1 MDGLRNILHRLQ
13 QQGAALGH
21 FNVADLVLLKAV
33 VAAAVEVRV
42 PVIVGASEGERDF
55 LGTYELAALVKVVR
69 EENDVPLFL
78 NADHTHSLAKA
89 VEAAKAGFD
98 AVVIDFSALPFDQNV
113 SRTKETVEAIK
124 AINPSI
130 LAEGEI
136 GHIGS
141 GSEIHESVSNEFR
154 NLTTPEDARQFVD
167 ATAIDVLAPAVG
179 NMHGMLES
187 MVQGKTKKHL
197 NIERIAQIKS
207 AVGVFLTL
215 HGGSG
220 TDDED
225 FLRAIAAGINI
236 IHINTELRVAWRR
249 SLEGSLASQ
258 PHEVV
263 PYKIL
268 PPVVESVKRVVSS
281 RLKLFHGQLKPDEM
295 PLSTGR

>member
-1 MDGLRNILHRLQ
+1 MDALRNVLIRLQ

-21 FNVADLVLLKAV
+21 FNVADLLLLKAV
-33 VAAAVEVRV
+33 VSAAVDVRV
-42 PVIVGASEGERDF
+42 PVMVGASEGERDF
-55 LGTYELAALVKVVR
+55 FGTYELAALVKVMR
-69 EENDVPLFL
+69 AEHDVPIFL

-89 VEAAKAGFD
+89 VEAVRAGFD

-124 AINPSI
+124 AINPAI

-136 GHIGS
+136 GDIGT
-141 GSEIHESVSNEFR
+141 GSEIHETVHNEVR
-154 NLTTPEDARQFVD
+154 NLTTPEEARQFVD
-167 ATAIDVLAPAVG
+167 STAIDILAPAVG
-179 NMHGMLES
+179 NTHGMLES
-187 MVQGKTKKHL
+187 MVDGKTKKHL
-197 NIERIAQIKS
+197 NIERIAQIKK
-207 AVGVFLTL
+207 AVGIFLTL

-249 SLEGSLASQ
+249 SLEDSLASQ
-258 PHEVV
+258 PTEVV

-268 PPVVESVKRVVSS
+268 PPVVESVKQVVSF
-281 RLKLFHGQLKPDEM
+281 RLKLFNGQLTPEEVH
-295 PLSTGR
+295 SATGR